1 MERIY
6 VIGAGS
12 WGTAFAHHLARKGHE
27 VNLWVREEKV
37 LKEIQNKGENSTF
50 LPGIKLPPGI
60 KPFSDLSLLEPSG
73 IYFVAIPSKFVR
85 GVLRNFPVRPEFT
98 VSLTKGIEEETLAPM
113 SQVFREELGKL
124 DYAVLSGPSFALE
137 VAQGSPTVVV
147 VASRN
152 REFARKIQSLV
163 SDEHLRAYTSEDVL
177 GVELCAAV
185 KNVLAIAA
193 GAVSGL
199 GFGHNTLA
207 ALIVRGIAE
216 MRRFVVS
223 MGGQPETVAGIAGVG
238 DLVLTTTGALSR
250 NRRVG
255 YELGRGR
262 KLDEILKDMKMVAE
276 GITTSR
282 AVLSLARKLGV
293 EMPITEKVV
302 EVLWEGKP
310 PSRAVKELMLRR
322 LKSEF
327 WG

>member
-12 WGTAFAHHLARKGHE
+12 WGTAFAQHLARKGLE
-27 VNLWVREEKV
+27 VNLWVREEEV
-37 LKEIQNKGENSTF
+37 LREIEEKRENSIF
-50 LPGIKLPPGI
+50 LPGVKLSPNI

-73 IYFVAIPSKFVR
+73 IYFVAVPSKFVR
-85 GVLRNFPVRPEFT
+85 GVLRKFPARPEFA

-147 VASRN
+147 VASQN
-152 REFARKIQSLV
+152 REFARRIQTLV
-163 SDEHLRAYTSEDVL
+163 SDEYLRAYTSEDVL

-216 MRRFVVS
+216 MRRFVVA
-223 MGGQPETVAGIAGVG
+223 MGGEPETVAGIAGVG

-255 YELGRGR
+255 YELGRGKR
-262 KLDEILKDMKMVAE
+262 LEEILKGMKMVAE
-276 GITTSR
+276 GITTSK
-282 AVLSLARKLGV
+282 AVLSLAKKLAV

-310 PSRAVKELMLRR
+310 PSQAVKELMLRR

>member
-12 WGTAFAHHLARKGHE
+12 WGTAFAYHLARKGHE
-27 VNLWVREEKV
+27 VNLWVREEEV
-37 LKEIQNKGENSTF
+37 LKAIEQKRENPVF
-50 LPGIKLPPGI
+50 LPGIKLPDNI
-60 KPFSDLSLLEPSG
+60 KPFSDLNLLEPEG
-73 IYFVAIPSKFVR
+73 IYFVAVPSKFVR
-85 GVLRNFPVRPEFT
+85 SVLRKFPVRPERA
-98 VSLTKGIEEETLAPM
+98 VSLTKGIEEDTLATM

-137 VAQGSPTVVV
+137 VAKGSPTVVV
-147 VASRN
+147 IASSN
-152 REFARKIQSLV
+152 GNFAEQVQSLV
-163 SDEHLRAYTSEDVL
+163 SDEYLRAYTSKDVL

-199 GFGHNTLA
+199 GYGHNTLA

-216 MRRFVVS
+216 MRRFVQA
-223 MGGQPETVAGIAGVG
+223 MGGTAETVSGIAGVG
-238 DLVLTTTGALSR
+238 DLVLTATGALSR

-255 YELGRGR
+255 YELGKG
-262 KLDEILKDMKMVAE
+262 KSLDEILQGMKMVAE
-276 GITTSR
+276 GITTSK
-282 AVLSLARKLGV
+282 AVLSMARKLGI

-302 EVLWEGKP
+302 EVIWEGKP
-310 PSRAVKELMLRR
+310 PSLAVKELMLRR